1 MTKHMSA
8 NLAHNTSYRA
18 LPRPRLSSAVLDL
31 QLLSND
37 DATEVQAF
45 LSFRPIHTV
54 FLSSMIRD
62 NGIESPL
69 NRGSFYG
76 CRDSLGTL
84 QGVALIGH
92 ATLVEARCAGAL
104 RLFAK
109 LTRETNS
116 AKMIMGELSTMEEFS
131 DSYITEE
138 TAPRLA
144 CRELLFEQSWPVQV
158 QAGVPDLRLATLEDL
173 ELIMPVHAA
182 IAESESGVNPLQ
194 SDPVGFRNRCARR
207 IEQERVW
214 VVVRDGRLVFKADV
228 QCESEQVAYLEG
240 IYVAPEDRGNG
251 VGLSCLSQMGRELLN
266 RVNSICLLA
275 NETNTAAHSLYK
287 RAGYKLRSVYD
298 TLFL

>member
-1 MTKHMSA
+1 MSA
-8 NLAHNTSYRA
+8 NLAHNISYRA
-18 LPRPRLSSAVLDL
+18 LPRPRPSTAVLDL
-31 QLLSND
+31 QLLTNA
-37 DATEVQAF
+37 DASEVQAF
-45 LSFRPIHTV
+45 LAFRPIHTV

-84 QGVALIGH
+84 KGVALIGH
-92 ATLVEARCAGAL
+92 ATLVEARCAEAL

-109 LTRETNS
+109 LTRETTG

-131 DSYITEE
+131 DSYITEG
-138 TAPRLA
+138 TVPRLA

-158 QAGVPDLRLATLEDL
+158 HAGVPDLRLATLEDL

-194 SDPVGFRNRCARR
+194 SDPVGFRTRCARR
-207 IEQERVW
+207 IEQKRVW

-275 NETNTAAHSLYK
+275 NETNTAAHALYK